1 MDIMLSLTTI
11 IDGQAPHLPAPD
23 GIASAKSSYKS
34 KGHHLLLLRGL
45 HRTIHSMCAEAYQ
58 VYEAPKAAPPL
69 PTGRTGSRPHGR
81 FTPTVAGL

>member
-11 IDGQAPHLPAPD
+11 IDGQRLIFLPQM
-23 GIASAKSSYKS
+23 ASPRLSPATKR

-69 PTGRTGSRPHGR
+69 PTGRTGSRPHGL
-81 FTPTVAGL
+81 FTSTAAGL